1 MQNVGKTHEQ
11 RQGEAGGLRLLAQL
25 IQVDAGVRAGA
36 ARPHMQMAGVV
47 DVEILAAP
55 MGNVVGVPCLL
66 YVPTTHY
73 AAPRRENVGGL
84 LKKLPGR
91 ANWRHG
97 GHPVSLKPA
106 HAAAD
111 AVLAPVPAQEDDLWR
126 APPFSAPPSA
136 SNLKFMEHT
145 W

>member
-11 RQGEAGGLRLLAQL
+11 RQGAAGGLRLLAQL

-36 ARPHMQMAGVV
+36 ARPHMQMAGGV

-73 AAPRRENVGGL
+73 AQPRRKMSGDYKRNCRGALIGGT
-84 LKKLPGR
+84 
-91 ANWRHG
+91 
-97 GHPVSLKPA
+97 
-106 HAAAD
+106 
-111 AVLAPVPAQEDDLWR
+111 AVILYR
-126 APPFSAPPSA
+126 
-136 SNLKFMEHT
+136 
-145 W
+145 